1 MPSLRLTDFDA
12 RIKAPFTLQG
22 PPQPLELRLEEA
34 RPLGHGVREGGAF
47 SLLFLGP
54 ARPILPQATY
64 RLEHAEMGAMDIFL
78 VPVGPQAGGMG
89 YEAVFT

>member
-1 MPSLRLTDFDA
+1 MSSLRLADFDG
-12 RIKAPFTLQG
+12 RIKAPFTLHG
-22 PPQPLELRLEEA
+22 APQPIELSLEEA
-34 RPLGHGVREGGAF
+34 RPLGHGVRDGGAF
-47 SLLFLGP
+47 ALLFLGP
-54 ARPILPQATY
+54 AQPVLQQATY